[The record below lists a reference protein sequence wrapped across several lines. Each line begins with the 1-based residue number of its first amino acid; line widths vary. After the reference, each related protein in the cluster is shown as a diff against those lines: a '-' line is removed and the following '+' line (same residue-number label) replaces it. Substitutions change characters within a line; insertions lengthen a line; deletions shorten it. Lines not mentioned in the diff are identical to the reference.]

1 MAHHNPLKTCFMIS
15 SNRLLQHAASS
26 LKVQLS
32 RQAGRLLGTDKRLV
46 MSFEKEDWGGWFAV
60 IPSWPGPKGALA
72 MVDGAD
78 TFLDL
83 LSRGENEVTL
93 DLSIEPQEGWSELKY
108 ESKHIFGDGAYY
120 VDLDHDHLM
129 WLCGVT
135 EFVFG
140 HMPDQIWYNVVN

>member
-1 MAHHNPLKTCFMIS
+1 MST
-15 SNRLLQHAASS
+15 SNNLLRQAASA

-32 RQAGRLLGTDKRLV
+32 RQAGRVLGTERTL
-46 MSFEKEDWGGWFAV
+46 SLGFEKDDWGGWFAV
-60 IPSWPGPKGALA
+60 IPSWPGPRAALA

-83 LSRGENEVTL
+83 LSKGEPYVVL
-93 DLSIEPQEGWSELKY
+93 DLSMDPKDGWSELRYLKP
-108 ESKHIFGDGAYY
+108 HAFGDGAYY
-120 VDLDHDHLM
+120 TFENEERLHRM

-140 HMPDQIWYNVVN
+140 EMPDRIWFKVR

>member
-1 MAHHNPLKTCFMIS
+1 
-15 SNRLLQHAASS
+15 
-26 LKVQLS
+26 
-32 RQAGRLLGTDKRLV
+32 

-83 LSRGENEVTL
+83 LSRGENQVTL

-120 VDLDHDHLM
+120 VDLEHDHLM